1 MLAIK
6 IPGTGPRS
14 TKQRSKRRLKMRNFW
29 TTGALVLAVSLIPAA
44 LPTFAQSTPD
54 SQSAPAS
61 AAQDNSA
68 AMTAKAPTTTVT
80 GCIAAGK
87 KDGTFKLT
95 ADDGTTYMLRSRN
108 TNFAD
113 HVGHTVTVTG
123 HVMTGQMAKGG
134 ANGAAAPS
142 GDSSASGDANQNAP
156 ADNSGAAMKHG
167 MSHLMVRSMTMVS
180 ETCKAK

>member
-1 MLAIK
+1 
-6 IPGTGPRS
+6 
-14 TKQRSKRRLKMRNFW
+14 MRKFW
-29 TTGALVLAVSLIPAA
+29 TTGALFLAVSLIPAA

-54 SQSAPAS
+54 SQSAPAP
-61 AAQDNSA
+61 AAQDNGA
-68 AMTAKAPTTTVT
+68 AMTAKAPSTTVT

-87 KDGTFKLT
+87 KDGTFKLI

-134 ANGAAAPS
+134 ANGSAPS
-142 GDSSASGDANQNAP
+142 GDASASGDANQNAP
-156 ADNSGAAMKHG
+156 AGNSGAAMNHG

>member
-1 MLAIK
+1 
-6 IPGTGPRS
+6 
-14 TKQRSKRRLKMRNFW
+14 MRKFW
-29 TTGALVLAVSLIPAA
+29 TTGALFLAVSLIPAA

-54 SQSAPAS
+54 SQSAPAP
-61 AAQDNSA
+61 AAQDNGA
-68 AMTAKAPTTTVT
+68 AMTAKTPRTTVT

-95 ADDGTTYMLRSRN
+95 ADDGTIYMLRSRN

-123 HVMTGQMAKGG
+123 HVMTGQMGKGG
-134 ANGAAAPS
+134 ANGSA
-142 GDSSASGDANQNAP
+142 GDASASGDANQNAP

-167 MSHLMVRSMTMVS
+167 MTHLMVRSMTMVS

>member
-1 MLAIK
+1 MDARVSK
-6 IPGTGPRS
+6 FRART
-14 TKQRSKRRLKMRNFW
+14 KRRFKMRKFFA
-29 TTGALVLAVSLIPAA
+29 TGALFLAVSLIPAA
-44 LPTFAQSTPD
+44 LPTLAQSTPD
-54 SQSAPAS
+54 TQSPPP
-61 AAQDNSA
+61 AQDNGAMMA
-68 AMTAKAPTTTVT
+68 AKTPPTTVT

-95 ADDGTTYMLRSRN
+95 AEDGTTYMLRSRN

-134 ANGAAAPS
+134 AAPS
-142 GDSSASGDANQNAP
+142 GDASATGDANQNAP
-156 ADNSGAAMKHG
+156 ADNSGAATKHAG
-167 MSHLMVRSMTMVS
+167 MNHLMVRSMTMVS